1 MKNST
6 KTLFCLLTVCTCLSA
21 ISCTDDTQDLSDVW
35 QSDDYNYIGK
45 AVGNFT
51 EDEWYPGGRLGT
63 TENIQAGCYEDET
76 PAVNIKD

>member
-6 KTLFCLLTVCTCLSA
+6 KTRIFLLAACACLSTV
-21 ISCTDDTQDLSDVW
+21 SCTDDTKDFGDVW
-35 QSDDYNYIGK
+35 QGDDYSYIGK

-76 PAVNIKD
+76 LSLIHI